1 MMKIIKLCLA
11 LVLSFALSAQA
22 DGHKKDQK
30 TESEEGVL
38 NLQQIAQA
46 FDWDL
51 DNVEICIGDYSSR
64 FVSVGFRKSRDT
76 SDNS

>member
-46 FDWDL
+46 FGWDL
-51 DNVEICIGDYSSR
+51 ENVEIITEKVADGL
-64 FVSVGFRKSRDT
+64 
-76 SDNS
+76 